1 MKGMAES
8 IMNIADLVREIDEC
22 ERVVGR
28 VNATSALGFGHI
40 PLVLSEAAPAIKA
53 LFQDAVVWDAFIAV
67 ARLQSKA
74 A

>member
-1 MKGMAES
+1 MLLMNGMPDW
-8 IMNIADLVREIDEC
+8 MPPR
-22 ERVVGR
+22 RGY
-28 VNATSALGFGHI
+28 I
-40 PLVLSEAAPAIKA
+40 PIVLSGAAPAIRG